1 MFSSIC
7 LSSYNHPSKGVIL
20 TSIIVCYTAYCFSL
34 KNKRKEED
42 GFNIK
47 SYLIKFGVASILVL
61 IQLVNYLLGYQ
72 YLINIG
78 LGTIYFVT
86 IFAFLIFLNSSIDS
100 VIKKSTIMTI
110 DAKRY
115 IFYWLLYLGILEC
128 FAIIVYQ
135 SQSRFLEIDWV
146 RNYVNCMQY
155 QGLNVGKMRY
165 DEIIGPW
172 FTFL

>member
-1 MFSSIC
+1 M
-7 LSSYNHPSKGVIL
+7 
-20 TSIIVCYTAYCFSL
+20 
-34 KNKRKEED
+34 
-42 GFNIK
+42 
-47 SYLIKFGVASILVL
+47 IKFGVASVIVL

-78 LGTIYFVT
+78 LGALYFIT
-86 IFAFLIFLNSSIDS
+86 IFAFLVFLNSSIDS

-135 SQSRFLEIDWV
+135 SQSRFL
-146 RNYVNCMQY
+146 
-155 QGLNVGKMRY
+155 
-165 DEIIGPW
+165 
-172 FTFL
+172 